1 MFGLHGQEIIVL
13 LLLLASPLAFV
24 GITYYCRYKKN
35 YMPVQSLSI
44 GCMGTIVFVF
54 LLFLLGGALMVK

>member
-1 MFGLHGQEIIVL
+1 VL

-24 GITYYCRYKKN
+24 GIAYYCRYKKN

-44 GCMGTIVFVF
+44 GCMGTIVFVL
-54 LLFLLGGALMVK
+54 LLFLLGGALMMK